1 MNINNNS
8 AITQVIRGILFA
20 YPILLLTVQGS
31 MSGSFFLLVAISIY
45 ALFQAGSSQVRKE
58 MDRDAVL
65 FSIAM
70 SATIISILL
79 TQLYHLEGGA
89 RHYDSASRFLFAIP
103 IFLVLRSMP
112 TNVVS
117 SLQYGLPIGAILIA
131 LSIWWSGQ
139 GMTAKTDFLIHIH
152 LGDLALMLGFLS
164 IFSLNWTQKDSRY
177 VIALKTCGLVAGLY
191 VSLLSG
197 ARGGWAAI
205 PAFFLIWIVL
215 STHSK
220 RTLAIRM
227 LITIAA
233 ICAATALLYAFVD
246 IIHIRLNAAI
256 NDLTTDNPDT
266 SLGIRFQLW
275 GAALHLFMEQPLLG
289 AGANGFGSAMNGM
302 ADAGMLTREAAE
314 IGKGEVHSYYFAV
327 LARYGIVGAVSVLCL
342 FCLPLWMFTRAAG
355 SSSRFHKVAARMGLV
370 LVSGFIV
377 YCLTVEMFNLKMVAT
392 FYAVSVAVLL
402 AAATNRRVNETQI

>member
-1 MNINNNS
+1 MKNKQTIS
-8 AITQVIRGILFA
+8 QAAQWLIFLF
-20 YPILLLTVQGS
+20 PILLLTIQGG
-31 MSGSFFLLVAISIY
+31 MSLSFFLLVAISIY

-139 GMTAKTDFLIHIH
+139 TMTAKTDFLIHIH

-164 IFSLNWTQKDSRY
+164 IFSLNWTQKDTRY
-177 VIALKTCGLVAGLY
+177 MIALKTCGLVAGLY
-191 VSLLSG
+191 VSLLAG

-205 PAFFLIWIVL
+205 PAFILIWIVL

-227 LITIAA
+227 MIFIAA

-246 IIHIRLNAAI
+246 IIQIRLNAAI
-256 NDLTTDNPDT
+256 NDLTTANPDT

-275 GAALHLFMEQPLLG
+275 GAAFHLFMEQPLLG

-302 ADAGMLTREAAE
+302 ADAGMISREAAE

-327 LARYGIVGAVSVLCL
+327 LARYGIVGVVSVLCL
-342 FCLPLWMFTRAAG
+342 FCLPLWMFARAAK
-355 SSSRFHKVAARMGLV
+355 SSSRFHQVAARMGLV

-377 YCLTVEMFNLKMVAT
+377 YCLTVEIFNLKMVAT

-402 AAATNRRVNETQI
+402 AAATNRRVNETQS